1 VKLGIGGLADALGGR
16 AAAPLL
22 LYAGGDGDITVRYA
36 NIADAVAFQTLPLI
50 LVAGGDIVI
59 DVSGLADA
67 LGALTLEAIPEIW
80 RHVPPFL
87 QGTGRARI
95 LSWEWLD

>member
-1 VKLGIGGLADALGGR
+1 M
-16 AAAPLL
+16 
-22 LYAGGDGDITVRYA
+22 RYA